1 MNTSNILE
9 VAKLAGVSA
18 STVSRVTS
26 GNAVVKPETRQRVQE
41 AMDKL
46 GYKPNSAA
54 QSLSSKRSN
63 TIGMVVAG
71 LDGPFY
77 GPMIAGVESALR
89 ERGKHLLIASGSGN
103 TSSEV
108 EAVEFLLGRQVDGL
122 VLLTEWLEQRYVA
135 ELSARIPVYMINQY
149 YEGMDNR
156 VMLLDDVDG
165 GYQATKYLLDKGHRA
180 IACISA
186 QEFKQDANDRVKGYK
201 GALREAGIPVLD
213 DLIARTS
220 FEVQGG
226 IDGMALLSKRGANFT
241 AVVVGNDES
250 ALGVYSWAQDHKVR
264 IPDDISVI
272 GYDDILLAR
281 FLTPPLTTMH
291 APNFDMATQA
301 ADSAFNE
308 IYRKRSPL
316 GGSFKTTLIERES
329 VTALVW
335 KKEAQAV
342 SL

>member
-1 MNTSNILE
+1 MNRSNILE

-26 GNAVVKPETRQRVQE
+26 GNAVVKPETRKRVEE
-41 AMDKL
+41 AMQKL

-89 ERGKHLLIASGSGN
+89 ERGKHLLIASGSGDTN
-103 TSSEV
+103 SEV
-108 EAVEFLLGRQVDGL
+108 DAIEFLLSRQVDGL
-122 VLLTEWLEQRYVA
+122 ILLTEWLEQRYVA
-135 ELSARIPVYMINQY
+135 DLAARIPVYMINQY
-149 YEGMDNR
+149 YQGMDNR

-165 GYQATKYLLDKGHRA
+165 GYRATKYLLDKGHRE

-186 QEFKQDANDRVKGYK
+186 QEFKHDANDRVSGYK
-201 GALREAGIPVLD
+201 AALREAGIPVLD

-226 IDGMALLSKRGANFT
+226 IEGMELLAERGARFT

-250 ALGVYSWAQDHKVR
+250 ALGVYSWAKDRGLR
-264 IPDDISVI
+264 IPEDLSVI

-291 APNFDMATQA
+291 APNFEMAKRA

-308 IYRKRSPL
+308 IYRKGSPL
-316 GGSFKTTLIERES
+316 GGSFKTTLIERDS
-329 VTALVW
+329 VADLICVVKSQALSV
-335 KKEAQAV
+335 
-342 SL
+342 

>member
-1 MNTSNILE
+1 MNRSNILE
-9 VAKLAGVSA
+9 VAKLAGVSP

-89 ERGKHLLIASGSGN
+89 NRGKHLLIASGSGN

-108 EAVEFLLGRQVDGL
+108 EAVEFLLSRQVDGL
-122 VLLTEWLEQRYVA
+122 ILLTEWLEQRYVTDLA
-135 ELSARIPVYMINQY
+135 ARIPVYMINQY
-149 YEGMDNR
+149 YHGMDNR

-165 GYQATKYLLDKGHRA
+165 GYQATRYLLEQGHRE

-201 GALREAGIPVLD
+201 KALREAGIPVLD

-226 IDGMALLSKRGANFT
+226 IEGMQQLADRGATFT

-250 ALGVYSWAQDHKVR
+250 ALGVYSWAKDHGIR
-264 IPDDISVI
+264 IPEDLSVI
-272 GYDDILLAR
+272 GYDDILLGR

-291 APNFDMATQA
+291 APNFEMAKRA

-308 IYRKRSPL
+308 IYRKGSPL

-329 VTALVW
+329 VAPLIC
-335 KKEAQAV
+335 EADKRAA
-342 SL
+342 SS